1 MTIFLTRHAHAGK
14 RSQWEGDDRFRP
26 LSERGG
32 AQSDGLADLLASD
45 SPRRLVSSPY
55 VRCMQ
60 TLQPLAARLQ
70 LEVEAEEALAEG
82 ADLDAALAVLLSL
95 DATDGVAC
103 SHGDLIPP
111 LLRALRDLG
120 MATDDP
126 LLDQKGSLWVIRTEA
141 GRPVHGRYHPPRA

>member
-14 RSQWEGDDRFRP
+14 RSQWEGDDRLRP
-26 LSERGG
+26 LSERGD
-32 AQSDGLADLLASD
+32 AQSDGLANLLESD

-60 TLQPLAARLQ
+60 TLQPLAARLK
-70 LEVEAEEALAEG
+70 LEVEATEALAEG

-141 GRPVHGRYHPPRA
+141 GRPVHGRYHPPQA

>member
-14 RSQWEGDDRFRP
+14 RSQWEGDDRLRP
-26 LSERGG
+26 LSDRGD
-32 AQSDGLADLLASD
+32 AQSDGLADLLESL
-45 SPRRLVSSPY
+45 SPRRLISSPY

-60 TLQPLAARLQ
+60 TLQPLADRLR
-70 LEVEAEEALAEG
+70 LEVEAAEALAEG
-82 ADLDAALAVLLSL
+82 ADLDAALALLLSL
-95 DATDGVAC
+95 DPVDGVAC

-111 LLRALRDLG
+111 LLRALCDLG
-120 MATDDP
+120 MAADGP